1 MRCAVVS
8 SSELQRAVRHSE
20 NKFRKNFLDPRS
32 TVHAGHG
39 LCDGNAVF
47 IDLLVLTSRS
57 YIIPVSRLL
66 GTKKRRR
73 RTRDDERNIAIRK
86 AQLHAIVDG
95 ERIRDG
101 LGSCG
106 KICAS
111 QLQVLSFSFSRLCC
125 FFICRDRYFVDF
137 QCAVL

>member
-1 MRCAVVS
+1 MRCCCRHRNCSVPFVTQTINLKEFSRTSLDS
-8 SSELQRAVRHSE
+8 SRRPWPLRW
-20 NKFRKNFLDPRS
+20 KY
-32 TVHAGHG
+32 
-39 LCDGNAVF
+39 CF

-66 GTKKRRR
+66 GMKKRRRR

-95 ERIRDG
+95 ERTRDG

-106 KICAS
+106 KISAS
-111 QLQVLSFSFSRLCC
+111 QLQVLSLSFSSYAAFYLSRSIFRRLSVCC
-125 FFICRDRYFVDF
+125 SV
-137 QCAVL
+137 